1 MHTLFSSATLNAT
14 PWPRR
19 WLWLGV
25 TALAIA
31 GLFAVVLAF
40 ARTPQL
46 KKLNEAFFEA
56 FFSVSL
62 VIHVDLSV
70 LVWSLAIGGLL
81 MSYLAATRPVSLPYF
96 QGGAFWCAAIATAL
110 MALSIFDTHWE
121 VIKSNYIPVLDNV
134 EFLTG
139 LAFLLASMVVLV
151 IPVLIQKPS
160 GGTDARATLERA
172 IYYGAWSLAIG
183 LAAFILTAELM
194 PSGLPRPYYF
204 EMLFW
209 AGGHVLQFV
218 YTQSAMIG
226 WLVLVA
232 ALGAAPAGKGRMLLE
247 WAFPISLLAALLC
260 LPPFF
265 LYAVDSPQF
274 REFYTLSMIHAGG
287 IAPCMVGG
295 YVVYKLVKAG
305 RPLRESRAYYAV
317 LVMSL
322 LLFASGGVIGHLI
335 QGQNVTIPAHYHG
348 SIVGVTLALMGIV
361 YVLLPQFGYRNIA
374 STRLAMWQSIL
385 YGVGQII
392 HISGLAISGGY
403 GVLRKSTGELSGE
416 AKFYMGIMGGGGML
430 AIIGGLLFVI
440 VVVRAVRQS
449 PRNLA

>member
-1 MHTLFSSATLNAT
+1 M
-14 PWPRR
+14 
-19 WLWLGV
+19 
-25 TALAIA
+25 I
-31 GLFAVVLAF
+31 
-40 ARTPQL
+40 
-46 KKLNEAFFEA
+46 
-56 FFSVSL
+56 
-62 VIHVDLSV
+62 
-70 LVWSLAIGGLL
+70 
-81 MSYLAATRPVSLPYF
+81 SYLAASRPVILPYF
-96 QGGAFWCAAIATAL
+96 QGGAFWCGAIATAL
-110 MALSIFDTHWE
+110 MALSIFDTHWD
-121 VIKSNYIPVLDNV
+121 VIKSNYIPVLDNI
-134 EFLTG
+134 EFLSG

-151 IPVLIQKPS
+151 IPVLLQKPAS
-160 GGTDARATLERA
+160 GTDARATLERA
-172 IYYGAWSLAIG
+172 IYYGAWALAIA
-183 LAAFILTAELM
+183 LAAFMLTAELM
-194 PSGLPRPYYF
+194 PDNFPRPYYF

-226 WLVLVA
+226 WLVLIA
-232 ALGAAPAGKGRMLLE
+232 ALGFVPTGKGRKLLE
-247 WAFPISLLAALLC
+247 WAFPVSLIAAVLC

-265 LYAVDSPQF
+265 IYGVDDPKF

-287 IAPCMVGG
+287 IAPFIVGG
-295 YVVYKLVKAG
+295 YVVYMLIKAG
-305 RPLRESRAYYAV
+305 RPPRELRAYYAI

-322 LLFASGGVIGHLI
+322 LLFASGGIIGHLI

-361 YVLLPQFGYRNIA
+361 YVLLPQFGYQNVA

-403 GVLRKSTGELSGE
+403 SVLRKSTGELSGE
-416 AKFYMGIMGGGGML
+416 AKFYLGIMGGGGML

-440 VVVRAVRQS
+440 VVVRAARQS